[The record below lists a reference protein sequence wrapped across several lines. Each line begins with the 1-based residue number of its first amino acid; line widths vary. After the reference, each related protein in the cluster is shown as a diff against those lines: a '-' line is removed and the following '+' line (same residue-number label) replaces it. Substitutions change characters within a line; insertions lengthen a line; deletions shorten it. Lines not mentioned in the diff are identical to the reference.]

1 MYFANR
7 SDLRGHCVPRE
18 AGKSCHKS
26 VSASTCLYEARAAAG
41 IAQPLQGLK
50 SFFPAA
56 GN

>member
-18 AGKSCHKS
+18 AGKACHKS